1 MTPRIP
7 LMHRCAAIVDVASAT
22 GKILITF
29 YKPEL
34 DEAHDPA
41 SQAVK
46 LAAPITVL

>member
-1 MTPRIP
+1 MPPQIP
-7 LMHRCAAIVDVASAT
+7 VMHRCAAVVDMASAT

-41 SQAVK
+41 PQAVK
-46 LAAPITVL
+46 LAAPIKVL